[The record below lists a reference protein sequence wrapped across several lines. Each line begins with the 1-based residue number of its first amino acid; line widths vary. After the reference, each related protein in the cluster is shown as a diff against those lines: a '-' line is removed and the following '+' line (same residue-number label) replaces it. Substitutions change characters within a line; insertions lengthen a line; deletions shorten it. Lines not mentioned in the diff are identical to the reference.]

1 VGRTLLEVLPWA
13 IGVIMSPTAMIA
25 IILLLMTP
33 RAKEN
38 GGAMLAGWIISL
50 TLVVLIAYGAVVATG
65 IEDAPRRSNRD
76 DTMMLV
82 LGILCVAGG
91 VFVLWRAR
99 RRKTPPEL
107 PRWLQ
112 AVDSFTPRRSFW
124 VGVAVSD
131 VKNLLLALA
140 AVSALAATQPSE
152 GTALPRV
159 AFVIVGS
166 LGILLPVGLYI
177 FKGEGAQATLKRWR
191 DWLVAHN
198 AQIMAIVLLVFGAA
212 MIVSGIAG

>member
-1 VGRTLLEVLPWA
+1 
-13 IGVIMSPTAMIA
+13 MIA

-33 RAKEN
+33 RAREN
-38 GGAMLAGWIISL
+38 GGAMLAGWMISL
-50 TLVVLIAYGAVVATG
+50 CLVALIAYGVVAAIG
-65 IEDAPRRSNRD
+65 IEGAPRRSSRD
-76 DTMMLV
+76 DTTMLV
-82 LGILCVAGG
+82 LGVLFVVGAG
-91 VFVLWRAR
+91 FILWRVR
-99 RRKTPPEL
+99 RRQTPPEL

-131 VKNLLLALA
+131 VKNLALAIA
-140 AVSALAATQPSE
+140 AVSALAANPPTE
-152 GTALPRV
+152 GRTLPLI
-159 AFVIVGS
+159 AFVIIGS
-166 LGILLPVGLYI
+166 LGILLPVGLYL

-198 AQIMAIVLLVFGAA
+198 AKIMAIVLLVFGSA